1 MISFTGSI
9 NLHII
14 LKKVK
19 DLLQEKLKIFKYY
32 FRNTKECL
40 EKSKSKI
47 NKSDLFALENEL
59 KKKKEICDK
68 INFEKELALIK
79 VKNLK
84 NSAIPKN
91 RNKQSKKFKL
101 FFFLIFNLNL

>member
-1 MISFTGSI
+1 MSFNGSI

-19 DLLQEKLKIFKYY
+19 DLLQEKVKIMRLFNK
-32 FRNTKECL
+32 NNNSL
-40 EKSKSKI
+40 EKSKGRMT
-47 NKSDLFALENEL
+47 KSDMIDALENEI

-68 INFEKELALIK
+68 INFEKELASIK

-84 NSAIPKN
+84 KSVIDTN
-91 RNKQSKKFKL
+91 RKTDSK
-101 FFFLIFNLNL
+101 IIYTQ